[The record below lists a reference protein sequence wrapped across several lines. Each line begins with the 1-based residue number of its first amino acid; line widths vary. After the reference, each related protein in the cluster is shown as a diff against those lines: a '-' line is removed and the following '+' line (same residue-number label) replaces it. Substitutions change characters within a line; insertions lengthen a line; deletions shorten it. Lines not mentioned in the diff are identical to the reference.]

1 MRISSGYQL
10 VRDVPRANAK
20 RSHASLAT
28 CAIKSIGGGGRQ
40 FRAQELS
47 LVKPAEP
54 LPSRR
59 VLAAQ
64 RPSAPLSLASS
75 SSIDRGRPRKLSRTS
90 SSSINGRRPPPGP
103 PRGGP
108 RAPRPSRRR
117 QVHPPGPIEQSSPA
131 PCHILIRTLLLCKS
145 FLQFIAQLRL
155 Q

>member
-64 RPSAPLSLASS
+64 RGASLV
-75 SSIDRGRPRKLSRTS
+75 RRSR
-90 SSSINGRRPPPGP
+90 
-103 PRGGP
+103 
-108 RAPRPSRRR
+108 
-117 QVHPPGPIEQSSPA
+117 
-131 PCHILIRTLLLCKS
+131 
-145 FLQFIAQLRL
+145 
-155 Q
+155 